1 MEKETAIP
9 CPFVYAN
16 GKRCSGHITRVEA
29 YVSKLK
35 TAIYGFLF
43 LLPLVIGITA
53 CQTTSQTLPA
63 KSVKDFVGHYDGYWD
78 SNGLRGDADVW
89 VYEHGKASAKLS
101 FKIQTPSGEIRF
113 DQVPDFD
120 AKRGVLVNTSP
131 NFRGTYSLTK
141 DGMRI
146 DYRRKGRDGVYILK
160 RVNG

>member
-1 MEKETAIP
+1 MM
-9 CPFVYAN
+9 
-16 GKRCSGHITRVEA
+16 
-29 YVSKLK
+29 K
-35 TAIYGFLF
+35 TIIFKALALGF

-53 CQTTSQTLPA
+53 CQTASLPA
-63 KSVKDFVGHYDGYWD
+63 KSVKDFVGQYNGYWD
-78 SNGLRGDADVW
+78 SNGRTGDAHVW
-89 VYEHGKASAKLS
+89 VYEYGNASAKLS

-113 DQVPDFD
+113 DQVLDFD

-146 DYRRKGRDGVYILK
+146 KYRRKGRDGVYILK